1 MAALGLAA
9 DRLDFPMIFRKPP
22 AGRPDMGSTRP
33 TNTAR
38 RVRTGFMPDMSGTG
52 PGMLIQGTIAGSPAE
67 KAGIKAGDRLI
78 RFGSQEVKS
87 VEDLQQAL
95 TTAQPGVP
103 VKVVVLRDGKEI
115 ELTMTPEAAS
125 PQG

>member
-1 MAALGLAA
+1 
-9 DRLDFPMIFRKPP
+9 
-22 AGRPDMGSTRP
+22 
-33 TNTAR
+33 
-38 RVRTGFMPDMSGTG
+38 
-52 PGMLIQGTIAGSPAE
+52 
-67 KAGIKAGDRLI
+67 
-78 RFGSQEVKS
+78 

-95 TTAQPGVP
+95 TTAQPGVH